1 VNTAI
6 CLGFKH
12 NITMNAQAGFLSKN
26 SSTYNFKDLLADS
39 FNGVHAPTIQKV
51 TKGGFIY
58 LPNKLNTNIYIIK
71 SGRVKIGAFSDGGK
85 EFIKLVL
92 NDGEL
97 FGELTLSGT
106 DHRNEYAQAME
117 DTYLYVIPI
126 RYVKN
131 KMRTNWEL
139 NIQLTQLMAD
149 RLILMQQRLER
160 QVFRDTKTRVI
171 AFMLDLIEKRGK
183 RVGFEWLI
191 FKFFTHQ
198 EIACMTGTS
207 RQTVTSIINE
217 LKGENLIYCNK
228 RRLLVRDKE
237 KLSAMIN
244 K

>member
-1 VNTAI
+1 
-6 CLGFKH
+6 
-12 NITMNAQAGFLSKN
+12 MNAEAAFLSRD
-26 SSTYNFKDLLADS
+26 SIYNFKELLTDS
-39 FNGVHAPTIQKV
+39 FTGVHAPTIQKV
-51 TKGGFIY
+51 EKGTFIY
-58 LPNKLNTNIYIIK
+58 LPNKLTTNLYIVK

-92 NDGEL
+92 SDGEL
-97 FGELTLSGT
+97 FGELLLSGK

-126 RYVKN
+126 RHVKD
-131 KMRTNWEL
+131 KVRSNWEL
-139 NIQLTQLMAD
+139 NMQLTQLMAD

-160 QVFRDTKTRVI
+160 QVFKDTKTRVI
-171 AFMLDLIEKRGK
+171 AFMLDLVEKRGK

-228 RRLLVRDKE
+228 RRLLVRDID
-237 KLSAMIN
+237 KLNGMVN
-244 K
+244 

>member
-1 VNTAI
+1 
-6 CLGFKH
+6 
-12 NITMNAQAGFLSKN
+12 MNAQAGFLSKN

-160 QVFRDTKTRVI
+160 QVFRDTKTRVV

-228 RRLLVRDKE
+228 RRLLVRDRE
-237 KLSAMIN
+237 KLSAMVN